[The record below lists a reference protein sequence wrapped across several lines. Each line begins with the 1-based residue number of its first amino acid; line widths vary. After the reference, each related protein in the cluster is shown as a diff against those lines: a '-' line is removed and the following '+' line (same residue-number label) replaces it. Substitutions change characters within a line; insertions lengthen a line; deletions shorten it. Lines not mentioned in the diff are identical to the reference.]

1 MLRSLVDLA
10 KESCSEK
17 RRELMG
23 HIASLFFEGADRYS
37 NDELSLFNDILTNLL
52 DLVEI
57 EDRRE
62 FSGKVAHVAETP
74 RPLILKLANDKADV
88 AAPVLQHSEVLTDD
102 DLFTLA
108 RTKGQEH
115 LLAIAQR
122 ESLKPRITD
131 VLLERGEKPV
141 QHSVAAN
148 TGAKLSD
155 WGGRLLVKLAES
167 DRELR
172 EALTERHDLSK
183 PNFDRLLSM
192 LPADRQAKLRYIF
205 ENNERM
211 ARNLF
216 KEASALV
223 DEGKLERRKSRLN
236 SKATLKDLRD
246 GHKQLDQAVIEY
258 SLSNELYELAFLLG
272 QSAQIDERF
281 VRNIMVRPDVEAIAV
296 LCKSVGVSDTA
307 FGALCKAR
315 CRHMRCPSTQVDH
328 WAGEYRILSE
338 AEAQRTMRFI
348 KVRLSVMAAA
358 AA

>member
-10 KESCSEK
+10 KESCSGK

-23 HIASLFFEGADRYS
+23 HIASLFIEGADRHT
-37 NDELSLFNDILTNLL
+37 DEELTLFNDILINLL
-52 DLVEI
+52 DLIDINE
-57 EDRRE
+57 RRE
-62 FSGKVAHVAETP
+62 FSGRMAHVDTTP

-88 AAPVLQHSEVLTDD
+88 AAPVLEHSCVLTDE
-102 DLFTLA
+102 DLFQLA
-108 RTKGQEH
+108 RTKGQDH
-115 LLAIAQR
+115 LMAISR
-122 ESLKPRITD
+122 RGSLRPKITD

-148 TGAKLSD
+148 TGAELSD
-155 WGGRLLVKLAES
+155 WGGRLLIKLAES

-236 SKATLKDLRD
+236 AKATLKDLRD

-272 QSAQIDERF
+272 QFAQIDERF

-296 LCKSVGVSDTA
+296 LCRSVGVSDTA

-315 CRHMRCPSTQVDH
+315 CRHMRCPSSQVDH

>member
-23 HIASLFFEGADRYS
+23 HIAALFIQGADRYTS
-37 NDELSLFNDILTNLL
+37 EELTLFNDILINLL
-52 DLVEI
+52 DLVDVG
-57 EDRRE
+57 DRKE
-62 FSGKVAHVAETP
+62 FSGQVAQVAETP
-74 RPLILKLANDKADV
+74 RPLVLKLANDKADV
-88 AAPVLQHSEVLTDD
+88 AAPILQHSIVLTDD

-115 LLAIAQR
+115 LLAISRR

-141 QHSVAAN
+141 QHSIAAN
-148 TGAKLSD
+148 AGAELSD

-167 DRELR
+167 DPELR
-172 EALTERHDLSK
+172 ETLTERHDLSR
-183 PNFDRLLSM
+183 PNFDKLLSM
-192 LPADRQAKLRYIF
+192 LPADRQSKLRYIF
-205 ENNERM
+205 EHNERM
-211 ARNLF
+211 VRKLF
-216 KEASALV
+216 KEASAIV

-236 SKATLKDLRD
+236 AKAALKDIRD
-246 GHKQLDQAVIEY
+246 GHKRLDETVIEY
-258 SLSNELYELAFLLG
+258 SLSNELYDLAFLLS
-272 QSAQIDERF
+272 QLAQVDERF
-281 VRNIMVRPDVEAIAV
+281 VRNVMVRPDVEAIAV
-296 LCKSVGVSDTA
+296 LCRSIGVGDTA

-315 CRHMRCPSTQVDH
+315 CRHMKVPSAQAEH
-328 WAGEYRILSE
+328 WSGEYRILSE

-348 KVRLSVMAAA
+348 KVRLSAMAAA